1 MNMLEIDRAFYEEIG
16 APAIRAALPEYEGRI
31 AVGLAGSG
39 SECFGYDDETSRD
52 HNVFAGFQ
60 LWLTDEDEAQFGFR
74 LSTVYDRLAKEY
86 RGIPTE
92 RRSRMGDGRLGVQR
106 IGDFYRQFTGLP
118 GAPEHWRQWLALPSY
133 ALAQAVN
140 GEVFADHLG
149 EFSRIRREIG
159 SGMPEDV
166 RRKKIAA
173 RAALMAQSGQYNYSR
188 CLAHGEPG
196 AAMLALDEFVR
207 NAAELAFLLCRR
219 HMPFYKWALRAM
231 RELPGFAGTEAKLT
245 ALLTGDCDRAETIE
259 AVSADFIRRLQEQDL
274 TDGNWDFLEPHAY
287 EVMERIEDPE
297 IRALHVMEG

>member
-1 MNMLEIDRAFYEEIG
+1 MNMLEIDRAFYEQFG
-16 APAIRAALPEYEGRI
+16 APAIHAALPEYEDRI
-31 AVGLAGSG
+31 AAGLAGSG
-39 SECFGYDDETSRD
+39 SECFGYDDGISRD

-60 LWLTDEDEAQFGFR
+60 LWLTDGDETDFGFR
-74 LSTVYDRLAKEY
+74 LSAVYDRLPKEFM
-86 RGIPTE
+86 GVPTE

-106 IGDFYRQFTGLP
+106 IGDFYRQYTGLP
-118 GAPEHWRQWLALPSY
+118 GAPTHWRQWLELPSW

-140 GEVFADHLG
+140 GEVFTDPLG

-196 AAMLALDEFVR
+196 AAVLALDEFVR
-207 NAAELAFLLCRR
+207 NAAELAFLLSRR
-219 HMPFYKWALRAM
+219 FMPFYKWALRAL
-231 RELPGFAGTEAKLT
+231 RALPEYGETAERLT
-245 ALLTGDCDRAETIE
+245 DLLTGNCDRAAVIE
-259 AVSADFIRRLQEQDL
+259 EVSAGFIRRLREQGL
-274 TDGNWDFLEPHAY
+274 TDGNWDYLEPHAY
-287 EVMERIEDPE
+287 EVMERIENPE